1 MIDPRLIDSFEGLAR
16 RRDGRPAVI
25 GIAGAQGSGKTTLAR
40 ALADRF
46 GGAGFSLDDVY
57 FTHAERAALGA
68 RIHPLLAVRGPPG
81 THDLDLAHV
90 TLDKLV
96 RGELVGLPRF
106 DKLADDRDEEAPYRG
121 PANVVLVDGWCL
133 GATPQDEAA
142 LSEPINAVER
152 EADGDG
158 SWRRYVNAALAGP
171 YQTFFGR
178 FDVIVH
184 LAAPS
189 FDSVLDWRCE
199 QEAGLL
205 GLPPA
210 ELPTARRAELAR
222 FVQHFERITRHMLAG
237 GVDPRVK
244 TVRLAPDR
252 SLLA

>member
-1 MIDPRLIDSFEGLAR
+1 MIDPRLIESFESLAR

-25 GIAGAQGSGKTTLAR
+25 GISGAQGCGKTTLAR
-40 ALADRF
+40 ALAQRF

-57 FTHAERAALGA
+57 FTRAEREALAAKV
-68 RIHPLLAVRGPPG
+68 HPLLAVRGPPG
-81 THDLDLAHV
+81 THDLDLAHA

-106 DKLADDRDEEAPYRG
+106 DKLADDRGEEEPYRG

-142 LSEPINAVER
+142 LAQTINPLER

-158 SWRRYVNAALAGP
+158 AWRRYVNSELAGP
-171 YQTFFGR
+171 YQTFFHR

-189 FDSVLDWRCE
+189 FAGVLDWRCE

-205 GLPPA
+205 GLVPG
-210 ELPTARRAELAR
+210 ELPTARRTELAR
-222 FVQHFERITRHMLAG
+222 FIQHFERITRHMLDG
-237 GVDPRVK
+237 GVGPGVT
-244 TVRLAPDR
+244 TVRITPDR
-252 SLLA
+252 HLPV